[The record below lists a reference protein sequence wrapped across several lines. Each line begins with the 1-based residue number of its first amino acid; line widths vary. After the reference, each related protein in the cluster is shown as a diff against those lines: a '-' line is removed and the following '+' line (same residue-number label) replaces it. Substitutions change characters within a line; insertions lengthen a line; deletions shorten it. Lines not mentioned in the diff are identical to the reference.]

1 MFRVEI
7 ERADETVFYFGDNK
21 VESGVLFDSEE
32 SADEIACGLWES
44 YGYTEKF
51 ARFSVVDDSGV
62 RLTDWEV

>member
-44 YGYTEKF
+44 YGHTEKF